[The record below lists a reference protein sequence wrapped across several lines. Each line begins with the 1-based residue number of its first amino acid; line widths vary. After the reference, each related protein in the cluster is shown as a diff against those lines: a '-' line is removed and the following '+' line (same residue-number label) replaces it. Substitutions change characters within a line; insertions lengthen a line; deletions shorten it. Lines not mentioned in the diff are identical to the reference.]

1 MAAVSCRSLP
11 RFEFEETTFLEVRC
25 VVKADDR
32 LGEGPVWSPN
42 EGRLYWFDIK
52 GKRLA
57 WYEPATDERGAFE
70 LPMRASAAAPRAAGG
85 LLMATEK
92 GLAICEPDK
101 DTIEIVVPI
110 EFEPG
115 FRTNDGKIDT
125 KGNFWWSIMDDDGGK
140 RPGSVF
146 RTGPDFRTEQ
156 MLTGIHIPNT
166 ISVSPNGR
174 RLYMADSKLQTIFVH
189 ETADLSKIQAFA
201 DTRGAPASPDGSAV
215 DAQGYLWNAQWGGW
229 RLVRYAP
236 DGHIERTI
244 QMPVQQPTSCA
255 FGGPDLTT
263 LYVTSAW
270 DELPLEARVGQPL
283 AGGLFAIE
291 TGVKGLA
298 LPLFQG

>member
-1 MAAVSCRSLP
+1 M
-11 RFEFEETTFLEVRC
+11 EVRC

-32 LGEGPVWSPN
+32 LGEGPVWCAR

-57 WYEPATDERGAFE
+57 WYAPATDDRGAFD
-70 LPMRASAAAPRAAGG
+70 LPMRASAAAPREAGG
-85 LLMATEK
+85 LLLATES
-92 GLAICEPDK
+92 GLAICDPDAG
-101 DTIEIVVPI
+101 TIEIVQPI
-110 EFEPG
+110 DFGPG

-125 KGNFWWSIMDDDGGK
+125 KGNFWWSIMDDDHGQQ
-140 RPGSVF
+140 PGSVF
-146 RTGPDFRTEQ
+146 RTGPDFRTER
-156 MLTGIHIPNT
+156 MLSGIHIPNT

-174 RLYMADSKLQTIFVH
+174 RMYMADSRLQTIFVH
-189 ETADLSKIQAFA
+189 DTADLSKIERFA

-229 RLVRYAP
+229 RIVRYAP
-236 DGHIERTI
+236 DGRVERTI

-255 FGGPDLTT
+255 FGGPDMTT

-270 DELPLEARVGQPL
+270 DELPLEARAGQPL

-298 LPLFQG
+298 LPLFAG